1 MATILPEESVT
12 IHAGYHYLSSTNGH
26 YDFGPPIGELLF
38 QGRPFGPGNTDTIYR
53 RLEDAVLP
61 RLGSS
66 ATVPI
71 EMVKVGLESIQPLS
85 IEGRLY
91 DVSIYLT
98 PGKRSTGEMR
108 IVMHA
113 PDDGTSGSHGTYD
126 TNVAIFFT
134 AEMSPQ
140 DGKSEPIKREADIFI
155 QSTAHGRWSLNP
167 AARSVFVL
175 QPQEL
180 PTTNFFVVGTTPMLD
195 VALMAGGANTGATF

>member
-1 MATILPEESVT
+1 MATIQPDESVT
-12 IHAGYHYLSSTNGH
+12 IRAGSHYLSSSNGH

-38 QGRPFGPGNTDTIYR
+38 QGMPFGPGNTDTVYQ

-71 EMVKVGLESIQPLS
+71 EMVKVALQS
-85 IEGRLY
+85 IEPLTIDGRLY
-91 DVSIYLT
+91 DVAISLT

-113 PDDGTSGSHGTYD
+113 PDDGTPASHGTYD

-134 AEMSPQ
+134 ATMTPR
-140 DGKSEPIKREADIFI
+140 DGKSKPLVRDADIFI
-155 QSTAHGRWSLNP
+155 QSTAHGRWSLNA
-167 AARSVFVL
+167 AARSVQVA
-175 QPQEL
+175 QPREL
-180 PTTNFFVVGTTPMLD
+180 STANFFVVGTTPMLD
-195 VALMAGGANTGATF
+195 MRLMAGGANAAAVL